1 MSNFIKNMT
10 DEDVLSL
17 FKASDDYYV
26 KNMLEKNEV
35 DRICKGNVTEQ
46 EKAELIQRYRNII
59 VKRTFNNQEIIST
72 KIARSY
78 FSYTPSPLVGAC
90 TVSNTLS
97 LEVPVIK
104 YQDGGLKVTNTFAF
118 DTTISE
124 KVIAEVSE
132 TLAADQDLI
141 NIFTELLNGE
151 VNLKVR
157 QAIENTLEANV
168 TLSANSIVEAV
179 SLIDSRHIDNLS
191 IVMSPANYL
200 DSSFLPKI
208 ENFKIPVCFA
218 DVQAIYIGNLKSA
231 IHVNFVQD
239 QFKFDKNVKTGI
251 YTLVNDLYSLGAIVK
266 DTSAIVKI
274 V

>member
-72 KIARSY
+72 KMARSY
-78 FSYTPSPLVGAC
+78 FSYQPSPLIEAC
-90 TVSNTLS
+90 TVTNAFSV
-97 LEVPVIK
+97 EVPVIK
-104 YQDGGLKVTNTFAF
+104 YDGGLKVANTFAF
-118 DTTISE
+118 DTTSSV
-124 KVIAEVSE
+124 KVTAEVSE

>member
-72 KIARSY
+72 KMARSY
-78 FSYTPSPLVGAC
+78 FSYQPSPLIEAC
-90 TVSNTLS
+90 TVTNAFSV
-97 LEVPVIK
+97 EVPVIK
-104 YQDGGLKVTNTFAF
+104 YDGGLKVTDTFSF
-118 DTTISE
+118 DTTGSV
-124 KVIAEVSE
+124 KVTAEVSE

-141 NIFTELLNGE
+141 NIFTELLNSE
-151 VNLKVR
+151 VNLKIR
-157 QAIENTLEANV
+157 KAIENTLSANV

-179 SLIDSRHIDNLS
+179 SLIDPRHIDNLA

-208 ENFKIPVCFA
+208 DTKIPVYFA
-218 DVQAIYIGNLKSA
+218 DVEAIYVGNLKQ

>member
-10 DEDVLSL
+10 DEDVLAL

-35 DRICKGNVTEQ
+35 DRICKGNVTES
-46 EKAELIQRYRNII
+46 EKNELIQRYRNIV
-59 VKRTFNNQEIIST
+59 VKRAFNNQELIST
-72 KIARSY
+72 KMARSY
-78 FSYTPSPLVGAC
+78 FSYQPSPLIEAC
-90 TVSNTLS
+90 TVTNAYSV
-97 LEVPVIK
+97 EIPVIK
-104 YQDGGLKVTNTFAF
+104 YEDGIKVANTFAF
-118 DTTISE
+118 DTTNSV
-124 KVIAEVSE
+124 KVTAEVSE

-151 VNLKVR
+151 INLKVR
-157 QAIENTLEANV
+157 QAIENTLAANV
-168 TLSANSIVEAV
+168 TLSANTIVEAV
-179 SLIDSRHIDNLS
+179 SLINTRYIDNLA

-208 ENFKIPVCFA
+208 DTKIPVFLA
-218 DVQAIYIGNLKSA
+218 DVEAIYVGSLKQ

-239 QFKFDKNVKTGI
+239 QFKYQKDVKTGI
-251 YTLVNDLYSLGAIVK
+251 YTLVNDLYSLGATIK